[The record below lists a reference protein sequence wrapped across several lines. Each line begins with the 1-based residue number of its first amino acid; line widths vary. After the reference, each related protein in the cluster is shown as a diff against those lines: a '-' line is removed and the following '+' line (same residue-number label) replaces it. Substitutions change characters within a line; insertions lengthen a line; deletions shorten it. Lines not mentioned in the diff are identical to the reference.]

1 MYLLNLYF
9 ISGLMLMIF
18 GVLSLIMGN
27 YLFFSDFMFFFEYE
41 FFSLNSVELVMVLL
55 FDWMSMF
62 FVGAVFL
69 ISSMVVFYSHSYMS
83 QDMNKNRFL
92 ILVLLFVMSMMF
104 MIMSPNMI
112 SILLGW
118 DGLGLVSYCLVIYY
132 QNVKSYNAGMLT
144 ILSNRIGDVGILM
157 SIAWMINYGSWN
169 FLFYQDYMKNDNF
182 MLMIGILV
190 VLAGFTKSA
199 QIPFSS
205 WLPAAMAAPTPVS
218 ALVHSSTLVTAGVY
232 LLIRFSV
239 LLENS
244 NLLKMIM
251 FWGMLTMFM
260 SGMGANFEFDLKKII
275 ALSTLSQ
282 LGLMMTILGAGFMNL
297 AFFHLLT
304 HAFFKSLL
312 FLCAGVLIHSF
323 KDNQDIRNMGNI
335 IKFMPMISTYFNIS
349 NLALCGAPF
358 LAGFYSKDLIL
369 EIMFLSNLNM
379 ISMFLC
385 FFSTGL
391 TVSYSFRLLYWSFF
405 SEFKLYGLFNLHDED
420 KTMNKSMFLLML
432 MSIMVGSMMMW
443 AIMPVMK
450 MVYIPF
456 HLKCMVLYVI
466 FMGLL
471 FSYLF
476 IYIYKLNTSK
486 IWIKFSVFMGSMW
499 FLPLISTYGV
509 NYIVLKSG
517 ALMKKSLDFGWL
529 ENLLVSNIGHNLM
542 KLSGDM
548 QKFHLNF
555 IKIYLM
561 IFVIW
566 ISILM
571 IFMMM
576 IYLNNL

>member
-9 ISGLMLMIF
+9 ISGLFLMVF
-18 GVLSLIMGN
+18 SFLCLFLGN
-27 YLFFSDFMFFFEYE
+27 YLFFKELSIFYEYE
-41 FFSLNSVELVMVLL
+41 FFSLNSSELVMVLL
-55 FDWMSMF
+55 FDWMTMF
-62 FVGAVFL
+62 FIGVVFL
-69 ISSMVVFYSHSYMS
+69 ISSMVIFYSWSYMYA
-83 QDMNKNRFL
+83 DINKNRFL
-92 ILVLLFVMSMMF
+92 VLVLLFVMSMMF
-104 MIMSPNMI
+104 MIISPNLI

-144 ILSNRIGDVGILM
+144 ILSNRVGDAAILM
-157 SIAWMINYGSWN
+157 AIAWMINYGSWN
-169 FLFYQDYMKNDNF
+169 FYFYQIYMKMDSYMF
-182 MLMIGILV
+182 IIGILV
-190 VLAGFTKSA
+190 ILAGITKSA

-239 LLENS
+239 LMEDSILFKF
-244 NLLKMIM
+244 LM
-251 FWGMLTMFM
+251 FLGMLTMFM
-260 SGMGANFEFDLKKII
+260 SGLGANFEFDLKKII

-323 KDNQDIRNMGNI
+323 KDTQDIRSMGNV
-335 IKFMPMISTYFNIS
+335 IKYMPMVSTYFNIS

-369 EIMFLSNLNM
+369 EVMFLSDMNLVSFFF
-379 ISMFLC
+379 I

-405 SEFKLYGLFNLHDED
+405 SDFKLYSLFNLHDED
-420 KTMNKSMFLLML
+420 SVMNKSMFMLMM
-432 MSIMVGSMMMW
+432 MSIMVGSMLMW
-443 AIMPVMK
+443 LIMPVMS
-450 MVYIPF
+450 MVYIPL
-456 HLKCMVLYVI
+456 HLKLMVLYVI
-466 FMGLL
+466 FMGLMM
-471 FSYLF
+471 SYMF
-476 IYIYKLNTSK
+476 IYIYKLNNWK
-486 IWIKFSVFMGSMW
+486 IWFKMSSFMGSMW
-499 FLPLISTYGV
+499 FFPILSTYGV
-509 NYIVLKSG
+509 NFLVLKSG
-517 ALMKKSLDFGWL
+517 LLMKKSLDFGWL
-529 ENLLVSNIGHNLM
+529 ENLIYTNININLAN
-542 KLSGDM
+542 LSSVI
-548 QKFHLNF
+548 QKFHMNF

-566 ISILM
+566 VFILM
-571 IFMMM
+571 ILIM
-576 IYLNNL
+576 I